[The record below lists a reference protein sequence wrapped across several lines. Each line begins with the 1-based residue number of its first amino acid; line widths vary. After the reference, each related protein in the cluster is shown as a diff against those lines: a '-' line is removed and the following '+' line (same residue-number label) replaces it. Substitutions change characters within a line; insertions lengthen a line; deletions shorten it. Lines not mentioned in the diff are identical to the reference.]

1 MNAPVKSSARSG
13 QSDSTDLDL
22 QFRAAPDGRTYIS
35 GQFCR
40 YPFHICRAQYVDPEP
55 RGLATIY
62 LQSSSG
68 GIFAN
73 DRLSCEFHAL
83 PRSQSHITT
92 QSSTIVHRMD
102 QGDARHCVTIRAD
115 KNSFIEYLPDPMILF
130 PRAKMYS
137 GAVVRLHPSATVIM
151 TDAFMHHVP
160 ATDDLAAAQRE
171 DFTEYH
177 NETRVENLDGTLLC
191 LDRYRVTGAQFSGG
205 QSGIMGKNAI
215 HGTFVLLNRSHDAA
229 GLGASLRSSLESG
242 FSGYAGLSSLPNG
255 CGIWVRLIARD
266 AFTLRLAIQQLW
278 ATTRQALL
286 GEYPNRRKK

>member
-1 MNAPVKSSARSG
+1 MNAPVKSLARGG
-13 QSDSTDLDL
+13 QSGSADLNL

-92 QSSTIVHRMD
+92 QSSTIIHRMD

-115 KNSFIEYLPDPMILF
+115 ENSFMEYLPDPMILF

-137 GAVVRLHPSATVIM
+137 GVVVRLHPSATVIM
-151 TDAFMHHVP
+151 TDAFMHHAPVTEGP
-160 ATDDLAAAQRE
+160 VIRQE
-171 DFTEYH
+171 NFTGYH
-177 NETRVENLDGTLLC
+177 SETRVESLDGTLLC
-191 LDRYRVTGAQFSGG
+191 LDRYRISGVQFSSG
-205 QSGIMGKNAI
+205 QSGVMGKNAI
-215 HGTFVLLNRSHDAA
+215 QGTFVLLNRSHSAT
-229 GLGASLRSSLESG
+229 GLVESLRSFLESG
-242 FSGYAGLSSLPNG
+242 FSGYAGLSSLPNN

-266 AFTLRLAIQQLW
+266 AFTLRSAIQELW

-286 GEYPNRRKK
+286 GECPNRRKK